1 MITSLGL
8 KAKLRPHKYK
18 RERYA
23 IGNFNKMDLL
33 EIIREFEKLSYESYE
48 KKRPNYEPTDSYFC
62 LTRQLENCM
71 MRSDAINFHV

>member
-33 EIIREFEKLSYESYE
+33 EIIREFKKLLYKSYER
-48 KKRPNYEPTDSYFC
+48 KRPKHEPTDSNFY
-62 LTRQLENCM
+62 LAIQLAKCM
-71 MRSDAINFHV
+71 MRPDAFNSHA